1 MIDVNL
7 YNESVTQLGVLLDA
21 KKVVDR
27 KNNGALTAYYILEVR
42 YPSGISYE
50 HYFYPDD
57 KILTLIGKDIVFDRI
72 DYNQEKIITH
82 IYQLKYVLLE
92 LRNGRL

>member
-7 YNESVTQLGVLLDA
+7 YNESVTQLGVLLDT

-82 IYQLKYVLLE
+82 IY
-92 LRNGRL
+92 